1 MRYLIHTPSKQIVPR
16 FYQCSGRFVPSPVL
30 WSLLGTSLSLWVVH
44 SMLWPLRIL
53 ISTTVSMSDICS
65 HNHPAGH
72 PLVITWS
79 PPPWRPELWLFSDH
93 LAIFLL
99 LSQGS
104 SLSTLRFLS
113 PFSFHPLFNL
123 FLSNLPLNL
132 GFLTT
137 ICLVPTISLPLP
149 NVPLVGLPR
158 WSVWPPTSTPLLG
171 CQGPL
176 EWEPALSSPPFY
188 SGSRLALPQISTK
201 CVVETLATEEKLNF
215 LDCCQY
221 WSLNKSRGW
230 SQRGLSFDFHPVNF
244 SWRLVFMEVVL
255 CKPIT
260 KII

>member
-1 MRYLIHTPSKQIVPR
+1 
-16 FYQCSGRFVPSPVL
+16 
-30 WSLLGTSLSLWVVH
+30 
-44 SMLWPLRIL
+44 MLWLLRIL
-53 ISTTVSMSDICS
+53 ISTTEEDFISSPCQMSV
-65 HNHPAGH
+65 
-72 PLVITWS
+72 LITILQATPFPSWGS

-93 LAIFLL
+93 LAIFLM

-137 ICLVPTISLPLP
+137 ICLVPAISLPLL
-149 NVPLVGLPR
+149 NVPSVGPPCR
-158 WSVWPPTSTPLLG
+158 SVWPPTSTPLLG

-221 WSLNKSRGW
+221 RSLNKSWGW